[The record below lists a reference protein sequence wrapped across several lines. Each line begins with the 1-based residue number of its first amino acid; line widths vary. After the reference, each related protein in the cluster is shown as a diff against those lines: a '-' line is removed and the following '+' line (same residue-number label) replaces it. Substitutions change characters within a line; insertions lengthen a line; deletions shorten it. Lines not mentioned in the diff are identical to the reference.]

1 MGWYREMS
9 SEAIRGVDAARVTR
23 DRRLNLLRRVLSA
36 AILLPILFFVLYKGG
51 WWFFAFVFVALSLA
65 TWEYVYMLRRFGYEP
80 SYVFA
85 TGVIWSILV
94 DFQLGPRFPALNLV
108 RPALAILL
116 FASLCWHVLRDKSA
130 SRLENWLLPIGG
142 ALYIG
147 WMGGHLLLLRALP
160 QGAYRLFAVL
170 AMTMLADTG
179 AFFVG
184 RAWGK
189 HRMAPQISPK
199 KSWEGLVGGIG
210 VATLGGSVLLA
221 IGGMSWIHG
230 AVLGLLLST
239 LPVFG
244 DLGVSMIKRQVGV
257 KDSGNLIPGHGGA
270 FDRVDSLLITG
281 VIGYYYLIW
290 AMGVSPML

>member
-9 SEAIRGVDAARVTR
+9 SKATLGSEEARVAR
-23 DRRLNLLRRVLSA
+23 GRRSNLLMRVLSS
-36 AILLPILFFVLYKGG
+36 AILLPILFLVLYKGG

-65 TWEYVYMLRRFGYEP
+65 TWEYVYMLGRFGYP
-80 SYVFA
+80 SSYVFA
-85 TGVIWSILV
+85 TGVLWSILV
-94 DFQLGPRFPALNLV
+94 DFQLGSRFPGLNLV

-116 FASLCWHVLRDKSA
+116 FASLCWHVLRDKSF

-160 QGAYRLFAVL
+160 RGAYLLFAVL

-189 HRMAPQISPK
+189 HRLAPQISPK
-199 KSWEGLVGGIG
+199 KTWEGLIGGTV
-210 VATLGGSVLLA
+210 VAVIGGSVLLVL
-221 IGGMSWIHG
+221 GGMNWVHG
-230 AVLGLLLST
+230 VALGLLLST

-281 VIGYYYLIW
+281 AIGYYYLIW
-290 AMGVSPML
+290 AMGVLPML

>member
-1 MGWYREMS
+1 MGWHLEMGN
-9 SEAIRGVDAARVTR
+9 EATRVAR
-23 DRRLNLLRRVLSA
+23 DRRSNLFKRVLSSA
-36 AILLPILFFVLYKGG
+36 VLLPTLFFLLYKGG
-51 WWFFAFVFVALSLA
+51 WWFFAFVAVALSLA
-65 TWEYVYMLRRFGYEP
+65 TWEYVYMLSRFGYQP

-85 TGVIWSILV
+85 TGVVWAILV
-94 DFQLGPRFPALNLV
+94 DFQIGSRLPGLNLI

-116 FASLCWHVLRDKSA
+116 FASLCWHVLRDRSS

-147 WMGGHLLLLRALP
+147 WMGGHLILLRALP
-160 QGAYRLFAVL
+160 QGAYLLFAVL

-189 HRMAPQISPK
+189 HRLAPLISPK
-199 KSWEGLVGGIG
+199 KTWEGLIGGIV
-210 VATLGGSVLLA
+210 VAVMGGSVLLA
-221 IGGMSWIHG
+221 LGGMNWIHG
-230 AVLGLLLST
+230 VVLGLLLST

-281 VIGYYYLIW
+281 VVGYYYIIW
-290 AMGVSPML
+290 AMGVSPMI